1 MMTWWLTFAA
11 TSRHQLF
18 EYGVLLCDDA
28 LPDASLVMK
37 VEVPVKVTPTRRDA
51 WLLNFGRNRLRVTLS
66 KLYVFWMILPA
77 AMSCLMTSVNSLSP
91 SPVAPVSASFT
102 SWARRAS
109 DSMMRSSTASCAIL
123 LALFGT
129 D

>member
-11 TSRHQLF
+11 VSRPQLF
-18 EYGVLLCDDA
+18 EYGVLDCEST

-37 VEVPVKVTPTRRDA
+37 VLVPFRVTPISLDA
-51 WLLNFGRNRLRVTLS
+51 WLLNFGRKRLRLTLS
-66 KLYVFWMILPA
+66 KLYVFWMIFAA
-77 AMSCLMTSVNSLSP
+77 AMSCLMTSTNSLSP
-91 SPVAPVSASFT
+91 SAVAPVVASCT

-109 DSMMRSSTASCAIL
+109 DSMIRSRTASWAIL
-123 LALFGT
+123 VAFFGA